1 MATVDYLYDL
11 ELRKNFLD
19 KTSRIQSIVRMKYE
33 KRTDGFWVYQHYGFP
48 FNEGQSRQS

>member
-1 MATVDYLYDL
+1 MDERPKCEGQGISIIKVAIGDYLCEL

-33 KRTDGFWVYQHYGFP
+33 KRTDEF
-48 FNEGQSRQS
+48 